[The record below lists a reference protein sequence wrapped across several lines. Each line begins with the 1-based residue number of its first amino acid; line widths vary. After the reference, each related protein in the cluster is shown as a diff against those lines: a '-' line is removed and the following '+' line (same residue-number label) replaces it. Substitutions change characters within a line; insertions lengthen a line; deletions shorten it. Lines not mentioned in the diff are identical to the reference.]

1 MPPLNLPISIFGRPV
16 KPVAFG
22 LGVYMLA
29 FMVYNIID
37 RGVFGPSRWGD
48 VIAVIA
54 GSALTLLMVSWIA
67 NSQRLAEIGL
77 LLSSTVFFI
86 RGVFLLLTLGW
97 GSEGVYYSIASAIIA
112 GGAYFL
118 ERTDPYPQ
126 GSGGK
131 R

>member
-1 MPPLNLPISIFGRPV
+1 MPPLNLPISFFGRPV

-22 LGVYMLA
+22 LGLYMFA
-29 FMVYNIID
+29 FMAYNILD

-54 GSALTLLMVSWIA
+54 GAALTLLVVAWIA

-77 LLSSTVFFI
+77 LLSCTVFLI
-86 RGVFLLLTLGW
+86 RGLFLVLTVGF
-97 GSEGVYYSIASAIIA
+97 GAEGFYYSIASAIIA
-112 GGAYFL
+112 GGSYFL
-118 ERTDPYPQ
+118 ERADPQ

-131 R
+131 S